1 MDDIRRPAANPAG
14 APPQNG
20 LPVHRPIPVNNPP
33 LHHVPIRTPSPHASA
48 IHAASPK
55 PIPIVKEPA
64 HVAEEA
70 VPTHETFTAAPIPD
84 HHTEMN
90 VPVEQPSAAPDLSSQ
105 PDLQTAVAA
114 PEKPLQE
121 THQEQAPLPDTATQT
136 EPVAPEPVVADAPAV
151 HDDKIV
157 YHEPESTKEPEES
170 KGTVSQAPTTPAK
183 KKGHG
188 SLTPILIAV
197 LVALALVGG
206 AGYAYLQ
213 NQKKVVQP
221 TATPQPQPEQTK
233 TVPATSADVDA
244 MSKTIEEQLK
254 KTDDAKDYQE
264 ADLSDA
270 TLGL

>member
-14 APPQNG
+14 APPQKG

-48 IHAASPK
+48 IHAASPR
-55 PIPIVKEPA
+55 PIPVVKEPA

-70 VPTHETFTAAPIPD
+70 APTHQTFTPGPAPSHRPEVS
-84 HHTEMN
+84 TSA
-90 VPVEQPSAAPDLSSQ
+90 EQPSAPPELPTHPDAQ
-105 PDLQTAVAA
+105 AAEVA
-114 PEKPLQE
+114 PEKPV
-121 THQEQAPLPDTATQT
+121 EQSPPVHTDTPPN
-136 EPVAPEPVVADAPAV
+136 PVVPEPIIADAPVV
-151 HDDKIV
+151 HDDKIA
-157 YHEPESTKEPEES
+157 YIEPEIEKEPEEP
-170 KGTVSQAPTTPAK
+170 KGTVSQAPTAPAK

-188 SLTPILIAV
+188 SLGPILIAV

-233 TVPATSADVDA
+233 TAPATSADVDA

-254 KTDDAKDYQE
+254 KTDDTKDYRE
-264 ADLSDA
+264 ADLSDT